1 MIALSII
8 LSIVIVAMILW
19 FNCIY
24 KPNIRKARKEIM
36 EQIEPY
42 VTAAINP
49 ELYLCNLILEMNSGM
64 ERRSVVDFSMYEEKG
79 IIYMA
84 ETIPEMAENSGPIFI
99 ENAVVYNTPKGWLCK
114 F

>member
-24 KPNIRKARKEIM
+24 KPSIRKARKEIM

-42 VTAAINP
+42 VTAAIDP
-49 ELYLCNLILEMNSGM
+49 ELYLCSLILEMKSGM
-64 ERRSVVDFSMYEEKG
+64 ERETVVDFSMYEEKG
-79 IIYMA
+79 IVYMA
-84 ETIPEMAENSGPIFI
+84 ETIPKMTENSDPIFI
-99 ENAVVYNTPKGWLCK
+99 KNAVVYNTPKGWLCK

>member
-24 KPNIRKARKEIM
+24 KPRIHKEIM
-36 EQIEPY
+36 KQIEPY
-42 VTAAINP
+42 VTAAIDP
-49 ELYLCNLILEMNSGM
+49 ELYLCSLILEMISGM
-64 ERRSVVDFSMYEEKG
+64 EKGTVVDFSMYEEKG
-79 IIYMA
+79 IIYMT
-84 ETIPEMAENSGPIFI
+84 ETIPKITENSGPIFI
-99 ENAVVYNTPKGWLCK
+99 KNAVVYNTPKGWLCK